1 MSTQQLETVVATG
14 EQTPQ
19 PKAAKSE
26 RLLSLDVFRGFT
38 LLSMVLVNSHPGPIY
53 PPIAH
58 ASWHGWTFTD
68 LIFPFF
74 VFIVGVAIP
83 YSFANR
89 LARGDSKG
97 QLFWH
102 ITKRCVLLFVVGMLL
117 NGYPHI
123 DFATI
128 RIMNVLQRIA
138 ICYFFAS
145 ILYAYLRI
153 SVRSMLWMSGTIL
166 VGYFLLMKFV
176 PVPGHG
182 AGLLEPTT
190 NWSNYIDRHIL
201 AGHMQTPVK
210 EPKSVLGN
218 FPALVTMLMG
228 LLTGLH
234 LRTAKPV
241 FEKLTNIYFW
251 GSMAMAAGA
260 VWSIWFPINQKLW
273 TSSLVLLMGGMA
285 MVFLATCYYIVDIKK
300 VTWWTLPCLIYGMN
314 SVAVWIF
321 SQLGMKTLMNLH
333 TTDSAGATITLWKAG
348 GNVLASYLGD
358 YNGSLAFAVLYDL
371 FWLGFMG
378 LLYWRRIFIRF

>member
-1 MSTQQLETVVATG
+1 MQTEQLETATAAA
-14 EQTPQ
+14 TP
-19 PKAAKSE
+19 PIPSARPE

-53 PPIAH
+53 APIAH

-89 LARGDSKG
+89 LARGETG
-97 QLFWH
+97 RQLFWR
-102 ITKRCVLLFVVGMLL
+102 ILRRSVLLFVVGMLL

-123 DFATI
+123 DFSTI

-145 ILYAYLRI
+145 ILYVYLRM
-153 SVRSMLWMSGTIL
+153 STRSILWLCGAIL
-166 VGYFLLMKFV
+166 VLYFVLMKFV

-182 AGLLEPTT
+182 AGILEPTT
-190 NWSNYIDRHIL
+190 NWSNYIDRQLL
-201 AGHMQTPVK
+201 AGHMQTPIK

-228 LLTGLH
+228 LLTGVY
-234 LRTAKPV
+234 LRSKRDV
-241 FEKLTNIYFW
+241 FEKLTNIFFY
-251 GSMAMAAGA
+251 GSVCMAAGA
-260 VWSIWFPINQKLW
+260 IWSIWFPINQKLW

-285 MVFLATCYYIVDIKK
+285 MVFLACCYYLVDIRKS
-300 VTWWTLPCLIYGMN
+300 TWWTLPCLIFGMN

-321 SQLGMKTLMNLH
+321 SQLGMKTMMAIQI
-333 TTDSAGATITLWKAG
+333 TDATGATINLWRAG
-348 GNVLASYLGD
+348 GNLLATYLGAM
-358 YNGSLAFAVLYDL
+358 NGSLAFAILYDL
-371 FWLGFMG
+371 FWLGIMG
-378 LLYWRRIFIRF
+378 LLYWRRIFIRL